1 MFVMSIGT
9 GIVLLVI
16 GAILTFATSFQVPGV
31 NLVLIGQ
38 ILMAAGAIVTVIGI
52 VLATR
57 KRQSVTTVRSGVDPA
72 SGERI
77 DQRSTASSN
86 DTPIA

>member
-1 MFVMSIGT
+1 MSIGT

-38 ILMAAGAIVTVIGI
+38 ILMAAGAVVAIIGI
-52 VLATR
+52 ILATR
-57 KRQSVTTVRSGVDPA
+57 KRQSVTTVRSGVDSA
-72 SGERI
+72 TGERV
-77 DQRSTASSN
+77 DQRSTSTSN
-86 DTPIA
+86 DNPVV

>member
-1 MFVMSIGT
+1 MSIGT

-38 ILMAAGAIVTVIGI
+38 ILMAAGVIVTVIGI
-52 VLATR
+52 ILATR
-57 KRQSVTTVRSGVDPA
+57 KRQSVTTVRSAVDPA
-72 SGERI
+72 SGESVQ
-77 DQRSTASSN
+77 QRSTKSPN
-86 DTPIA
+86 DLI

>member
-1 MFVMSIGT
+1 MFPMSIGT

-38 ILMAAGAIVTVIGI
+38 ILMAAGAVVTVIGI
-52 VLATR
+52 ILATR
-57 KRQSVTTVRSGVDPA
+57 KRQSVTTVRSAVDPA
-72 SGERI
+72 SGENVA
-77 DQRSTASSN
+77 QRSTSTTN
-86 DTPIA
+86 DGPVA